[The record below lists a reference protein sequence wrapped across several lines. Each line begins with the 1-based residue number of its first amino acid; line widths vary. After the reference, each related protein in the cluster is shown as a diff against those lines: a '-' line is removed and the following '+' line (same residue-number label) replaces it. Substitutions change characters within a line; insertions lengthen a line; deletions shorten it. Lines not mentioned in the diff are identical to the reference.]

1 VDLSIVIPTLH
12 RVNTALLIARRMS
25 ELLESELAYE
35 VVIVT
40 PREPEGGADERIRF
54 VSDSGGG
61 VYAAYWLGLREARGE
76 YVWFIGDDDYPLDSL
91 RSLLSAIKARNAD
104 LIVAPVIYSSG
115 RLYKP
120 SRSRLGL
127 LFYNWCQQGILY
139 RRNLLLQM
147 RFYKRLNVQADHY
160 VNIVLRGNRELMIE
174 YSDQPLC
181 VFGAHGISSLG
192 GDQSFRK
199 LRPRL
204 ARRILPTLEFWFFLS
219 IVKASDSYKFIL
231 RLLR

>member
-1 VDLSIVIPTLH
+1 MDLSIVIPTLH
-12 RVNTALLIARRMS
+12 RVDTALLIARRLS

-40 PREPEGGADERIRF
+40 PREPQGDAGERIRF
-54 VSDSGGG
+54 VSDNGGG
-61 VYAAYWLGLREARGE
+61 VYAAYWLGLRAARGE
-76 YVWFIGDDDYPLDSL
+76 YVWFMGDDDYPLDSL

-139 RRNLLLQM
+139 RRSLILQM

-174 YSDQPLC
+174 YRDQPLC

-204 ARRILPTLEFWFFLS
+204 ARRILPILEFWLFLS

>member
-1 VDLSIVIPTLH
+1 VDLSIIIPTLL

-40 PREPEGGADERIRF
+40 PQEPEGRADERIRF
-54 VSDSGGG
+54 VSDNGGG
-61 VYAAYWLGLREARGE
+61 VYAAYWRGLREARGE
-76 YVWFIGDDDYPLDSL
+76 YVWFVGDDDYPLDSL
-91 RSLLSAIKARNAD
+91 RSFLSTIKARNAD

-120 SRSRLGL
+120 RRSRLGL

-160 VNIVLRGNRELMIE
+160 VNVVLRGNQELTIE

-192 GDQSFRK
+192 GDQSFRQ

-204 ARRILPTLEFWFFLS
+204 ARRILPTLEFWLFLS

-231 RLLR
+231 RFLR

>member
-1 VDLSIVIPTLH
+1 MDLSIVIPTLH
-12 RVNTALLIARRMS
+12 RVDTALLIARRLS

-40 PREPEGGADERIRF
+40 PREPQGDAGERIRF
-54 VSDSGGG
+54 VSDNGGG
-61 VYAAYWLGLREARGE
+61 VYAAYWLGLRAARGE
-76 YVWFIGDDDYPLDSL
+76 YVWFMGDDDYPLDSL

-139 RRNLLLQM
+139 RRSLILQM

-160 VNIVLRGNRELMIE
+160 VNLVLRGNRELMIE
-174 YSDQPLC
+174 YRDQPLC

-204 ARRILPTLEFWFFLS
+204 ARRILPILEFWLFLS